1 MRRAILMVACGLAV
15 AAACSPL
22 RQPLGSLAPISSTTT
37 TGAADGSSAGT
48 SGSAGSAGVLTGNQ
62 IPSLPPGWG
71 TCDPTVFRCFQDPG
85 LLLSSPASGLFGG
98 ALDPDPAS
106 KPVIVYP
113 LDGAMHPI
121 NSADITF
128 QWRRAPG
135 AAQTVFRIRLQ
146 RVNHD
151 IFEFFVPCDP
161 VGAVGPPMETECAH
175 HMPPGPWIDA
185 ATTARGET
193 LTVEIAGVD
202 LNHPATF
209 SASDPISLVFS
220 PEDVRGG
227 LYYWSS
233 GVTGT
238 ERVLFGASAPDSF
251 ISHTPP
257 ACGGCHAPSRDGATI
272 AFEQGDTGKGVLW
285 VVSTAKPDTPLF
297 TPSTTHDS
305 GTQALNHDGTRVL
318 VSFTGML
325 ILRDARTG
333 MKLGQV
339 DETQLGRTQHA
350 FHPEWSPDDQSIA
363 VTVSA
368 QGDSDWATRTGAIGV
383 LPYNDGQFGPVDII
397 VPTGTTVGSDFNFY
411 PTWSPDGHF
420 IAFATGKVGAATA
433 TPPQT
438 SYDQSTARLRLVDV
452 NTKVV
457 VELAAAS
464 GKPGSTTT
472 WPKFAPFAQAGGLMF
487 LTFNAKLDYGFFL
500 PNNAGGAPQLWMTAI
515 DASKPLQV
523 GADPS
528 RAPVW
533 LPFQDVG
540 QRNYSTAWAQTIGC
554 RVDNGTSVGCG
565 DSQVCNAGAC
575 AMVAR

>member
-1 MRRAILMVACGLAV
+1 MRRSILTVVCVLAGV
-15 AAACSPL
+15 PAACSPL
-22 RQPLGSLAPISSTTT
+22 RQPLGSLAPGSAT
-37 TGAADGSSAGT
+37 TGVAGGAAGS
-48 SGSAGSAGVLTGNQ
+48 SGSAGAGVLTGNQ
-62 IPSLPPGWG
+62 IPSLPPEWG
-71 TCDPTVFRCFQDPG
+71 ACDPTVFRCFQDPG
-85 LLLSSPASGLFGG
+85 LSPSSPASGLFGG
-98 ALDPDPAS
+98 TQNPAPAS

-135 AAQTVFRIRLQ
+135 AAQTVFRIRL
-146 RVNHD
+146 RRANSN

-193 LTVEIAGVD
+193 LTVEVAGVD
-202 LNHPATF
+202 PSHAGTF
-209 SASDPISLVFS
+209 SASDTIALAFS

-227 LYYWSS
+227 FYYWSS

-238 ERVLFGASAPDSF
+238 ERLLFGARAPDPF
-251 ISHTPP
+251 IPHTPP
-257 ACGGCHAPSRDGATI
+257 ACGGCHAVSRDGSTI

-285 VVSTAKPDTPLF
+285 VVSTAKADTPLF

-325 ILRDARTG
+325 ILRDAKTG
-333 MKLGQV
+333 AKLGQV

-383 LPYNDGQFGPVDII
+383 LPYNNGQFGPVDII

-433 TPPQT
+433 PQT
-438 SYDQSTARLRLVDV
+438 SYDQPTARLRLVDV
-452 NTKVV
+452 ATKVV
-457 VELAAAS
+457 VELSAAS
-464 GKPGSTTT
+464 GKAGSTST

-500 PNNAGGAPQLWMTAI
+500 PNNAGGAPQIWMTAV
-515 DASKPLQV
+515 DTNKPLQAGV
-523 GADPS
+523 DPS
-528 RAPVW
+528 RPPVW
-533 LPFQDVG
+533 MPFQDVKE
-540 QRNYSTAWAQTIGC
+540 RNYGSAWAQAVGC
-554 RVDNGTSVGCG
+554 RVDKGASLGCG
-565 DSQVCNAGAC
+565 VNQVCNAGAC
-575 AMVAR
+575 AMVAP